1 MKIRVMKT
9 ANIDPDTLKTIAKD
23 TLYHLYVDKE
33 DGEGEKEI
41 CSCPDTDTMKNYI
54 KMIRIMD
61 GGNK

>member
-1 MKIRVMKT
+1 MKIRVQKT

-23 TLYHLYVDKE
+23 TLYHLYVDKG

-54 KMIRIMD
+54 KMVRMME